1 MEEQDKN
8 KKRKQG
14 QKTEEQAQPSPFAAE
29 SDFQKAIEKV
39 HKANAEKKY
48 IAFHESFPERYPEVR
63 AFVRGENVS
72 FIEYTGT
79 HYAPLTEI
87 GMLSKIFALMKSTSM
102 DTDATSSRKKKDALA
117 RLKEHYYN
125 TRELHFTE
133 KEISPLLT
141 LKNGNIDPLT
151 KKLTPHTPDILTL
164 AEAPVEYNPEAT
176 IDTFQKYLDTIT
188 RGNKETQ
195 NALAEVMGY
204 LLLKDN
210 PHHKMFFL
218 HGATARN
225 GKSTFTKIVA
235 NLLGDANVSALS
247 LEEITKGGHI
257 LQLLE
262 NKRVNIT
269 DEVSTRYFEA
279 SQITSL
285 TAEPVITI
293 NPKFQQAY
301 STRLTAKFIASC
313 NNLPQF
319 QEIQGMRKR
328 MVIVPFH
335 YQIAESERVANLDKI
350 LVAQEGAG
358 ILNWALDGLERL
370 EKNRWV
376 FTKSDEMIDEDDQ
389 YARENDRVRA
399 FLEDNFYF
407 EEGFQNI
414 VTITEMFGQPRMKDS
429 DPTGF
434 LLWCEKQK
442 IKSISKQKFAKDLK
456 RWAEE
461 TDKITPKRNA
471 VEKGYVRLAKRT
483 DDDESVFYVVGNTNG
498 F

>member
-1 MEEQDKN
+1 MEDKEI
-8 KKRKQG
+8 KKNSV
-14 QKTEEQAQPSPFAAE
+14 PSPFTE
-29 SDFQKAIEKV
+29 DSDFQKAIERV
-39 HKANAEKKY
+39 QKAKAEKKY
-48 IAFHESFPERYPEVR
+48 IAFHESFVERYPEIR
-63 AFVRGENVS
+63 AFVRVENVT
-72 FIEYTGT
+72 FLEFTGT
-79 HYAPLTEI
+79 HYSPISEF
-87 GMLSKIFALMKSTSM
+87 GMMTKIFALMKETDM
-102 DTDATSSRKKKDALA
+102 DVDATSARKKKDALG

-125 TRELHFTE
+125 TPGLYFTE
-133 KEISPLLT
+133 KNISPLLT
-141 LKNGNIDPLT
+141 LRNCNINPLT
-151 KKLTPHTPDILTL
+151 KETTDHTPDILTL
-164 AEAPVEYNPEAT
+164 AEAPVDYDKDAT
-176 IDTFQKYLDTIT
+176 IDRFQRYLDTIT
-188 RGNKETQ
+188 MGNKETQ
-195 NALAEVMGY
+195 QALAEVFGY

-257 LQLLE
+257 LALLE

-335 YQIAESERVANLDKI
+335 YQIAEAERVANLDRV
-350 LVAQEGAG
+350 LTEEEGAG

-370 EKNRWV
+370 KKNSWV
-376 FTKSDEMIDEDDQ
+376 FTKSEEMQDEDDQ

-399 FLEDNFYF
+399 FLEENFYY
-407 EEGFQNI
+407 EEGYQHI
-414 VTITEMFGQPRMKDS
+414 ITITEMFGQPRMKDT

-434 LLWCEKQK
+434 ILWCEKQK
-442 IKSISKQKFAKDLK
+442 IKSVSKQKFTKDLK

-461 TDKITPKRNA
+461 TGKITPKRNA
-471 VEKGYVRLAKRT
+471 VERGYIRLAKIT
-483 DDDESVFYVVGNTNG
+483 DSDESVFYQNPGG
-498 F
+498 GKIDDF